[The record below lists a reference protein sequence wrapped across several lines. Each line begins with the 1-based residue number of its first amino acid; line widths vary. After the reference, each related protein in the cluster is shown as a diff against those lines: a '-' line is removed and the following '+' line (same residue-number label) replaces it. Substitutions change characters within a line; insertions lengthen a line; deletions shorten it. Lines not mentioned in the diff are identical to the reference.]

1 MWKSSLAALAGAA
14 AAQLT
19 SFAPVEYALDRVFL
33 VCLVACLVFG
43 RAVGAGFGIGAFAFW
58 LAALAVLD
66 DRLEPAFA
74 GDNILTRVEVIGFPA
89 RRDGT
94 VQMLVRP
101 VAGARLPGRIRL
113 GWRSPPATPRAGDVW
128 ELVVRLRVPRSVANP
143 GGYDAE
149 AWLFREGVG
158 ATGYVVESP
167 RNRLLKAGAGGAVL
181 GLRRAI
187 AGRIEQRVGS
197 DSVSAVLIA
206 ITVGARHR
214 LSDDQWQRYARTGTS
229 HLMAISGLH
238 IGLAATATY
247 LLASLLLLAGRYRGR
262 NRRVAFGAA
271 VAVASVYTLLSG
283 FGVPALRALVM
294 LSVGVLA
301 WSRARAIGSFDAWA
315 LALLVVVLAAPLRVG
330 SAGFLLSFAA
340 VLLLLWSARQSGF
353 RYQTAMMRRSVGTS
367 ALLVRLQF
375 VLLLG
380 LLPLVLVLF
389 DRVAPAAPLVNL
401 VLVPLFSIVTVPA
414 ALAGVALSGPLA
426 PLGDAL
432 IGVAA
437 WTVAV
442 SEAFMAGPGW
452 PDGGMGQQLGATGI
466 ACALMAAS
474 WALLPRGWPG
484 RWLSL
489 PAVLAIAVWQ
499 PERVPAGC
507 LRVTVLDV
515 GQGQAIVVETRSSS
529 LLYDTGPGWPGGR
542 DAMSA
547 IVLPYLRYR
556 GIDALATTVVSH
568 SDLDHA
574 GGLETLRA
582 ALPTGRILAGEP
594 IDAVGMSAANCHAVR
609 PWQLDGVRFAFL
621 AAAVAE
627 RLEGNN
633 RSCVLEISYGSNRVL
648 LPGDIERPVEE
659 ALADAGVLRPV
670 TLVSIPHHGSR
681 TSSSTAF
688 IDATRPALAVASAAY
703 GNRWGFPKPAIV
715 RRWESY
721 GAVVHA
727 TAGTGAVVVTLCAG
741 RQPIVHLER
750 LSRQRLWHSP

>member
-19 SFAPVEYALDRVFL
+19 SFVPVEYALDRVFL
-33 VCLVACLVFG
+33 ACLVAQLVFG

-74 GDNILTRVEVIGFPA
+74 GDNILTRIEVVGFPA
-89 RRDGT
+89 KRDGM
-94 VQMLVRP
+94 VQMLARP
-101 VAGARLPGRIRL
+101 LAGPRLPGRIRL
-113 GWRSPPATPRAGDVW
+113 GWRLPPATPRAGDVW
-128 ELVVRLRVPRSVANP
+128 EVVVRLRVPRGAANP
-143 GGYDAE
+143 GGNDAE
-149 AWLFREGVG
+149 AWLFRERVG

-167 RNRLLKAGAGGAVL
+167 RNRLLEAEAGGAL
-181 GLRRAI
+181 LRLRRAI
-187 AGRIEQRVGS
+187 AVRIERRVDS
-197 DSVSAVLIA
+197 DPVAAVLIA

-214 LSDDQWQRYARTGTS
+214 LSDEQWQRYARTGTS

-238 IGLAATATY
+238 VGLAATASYVLT
-247 LLASLLLLAGRYRGR
+247 SLLLLAGRYRGH

-283 FGVPALRALVM
+283 FGVPAVRALVM
-294 LSVGVLA
+294 LSVGALA

-315 LALLVVVLAAPLRVG
+315 LALVAVVFAAPLRIG

-340 VLLLLWSARQSGF
+340 VLLLLWSARQSGI
-353 RYQTAMMRRSVGTS
+353 RYETAAIRRRV
-367 ALLVRLQF
+367 AAAAVLVRLQF

-389 DRVAPAAPLVNL
+389 DRVAPAAPMVNL
-401 VLVPLFSIVTVPA
+401 VVVPLFSIVTVPA
-414 ALAGVALSGPLA
+414 ALAGVALGGPLA
-426 PLGDAL
+426 PLGDTLLGIA
-432 IGVAA
+432 G

-442 SEAFMAGPGW
+442 SEAFIAGPTW
-452 PDGGMGQQLGATGI
+452 PDGGMGQQFGAKGI
-466 ACALMAAS
+466 ACALMAAA
-474 WALLPRGWPG
+474 WAILPRGWPG

-489 PAVLAIAVWQ
+489 PAVLAIVAWQ

-507 LRVTVLDV
+507 FRVTVLDV
-515 GQGQAIVVETRSSS
+515 GQGQAIVVETHGSS

-542 DAMSA
+542 DAMGA

-556 GIDALATTVVSH
+556 GIEALAATVVSH

-582 ALPTGRILAGEP
+582 ALPAGRILAGEP
-594 IDAVGMSAANCHAVR
+594 IDAVGISAVNCHAVR
-609 PWQLDGVRFAFL
+609 PWRRDGVRFAFL
-621 AAAVAE
+621 SAPAAE

-633 RSCVLEISYGSNRVL
+633 RSCVLEISHGTSRVL
-648 LPGDIERPVEE
+648 LPGDIERPVEA
-659 ALADAGVLRPV
+659 ALADAGVLRPATV
-670 TLVSIPHHGSR
+670 VSIPHHGSR

-703 GNRWGFPKPAIV
+703 GNRWGFPKPDIV

-721 GAVVHA
+721 GAAVHA
-727 TAGTGAVVVTLCAG
+727 TAATGAVVLTLCKG

-750 LSRQRLWHSP
+750 PSRQRLWHSP